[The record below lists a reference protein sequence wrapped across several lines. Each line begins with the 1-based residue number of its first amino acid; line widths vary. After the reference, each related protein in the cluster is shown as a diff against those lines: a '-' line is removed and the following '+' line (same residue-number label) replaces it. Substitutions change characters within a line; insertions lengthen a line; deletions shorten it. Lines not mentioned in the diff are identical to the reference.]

1 MWILIQHHI
10 VALAIAAAIGVLVA
24 WWFFR
29 DRRRPADKGE
39 EEA

>member
-1 MWILIQHHI
+1 MWILIQHHLI
-10 VALAIAAAIGVLVA
+10 ALAIAAAIGVLAA

-29 DRRRPADKGE
+29 DRRRAEDKGE